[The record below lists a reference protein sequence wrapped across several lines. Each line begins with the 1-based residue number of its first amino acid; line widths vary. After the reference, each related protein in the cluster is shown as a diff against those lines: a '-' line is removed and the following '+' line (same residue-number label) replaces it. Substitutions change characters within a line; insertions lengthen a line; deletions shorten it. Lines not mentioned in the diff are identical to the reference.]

1 MIVTILVFLLILS
14 VLVLVHELG
23 HYLVAKKLGVKV
35 EEFGFGFPPRIWGK
49 QVGETMYSINL
60 LPIGG
65 FVKLYG
71 EDDAGGGKIS
81 TVTFSGNATSKEKQS
96 KQKDL
101 VYDDKRAFFARPVW
115 QRGAIVVAGVVMNF
129 LLAFV
134 ILTYLFAVQ
143 GVSTPGNDV
152 QIVAIAAHS
161 PASSVGLKS
170 GEIIKSVDGHPLTSP
185 EQLISYTH
193 SHLGKDVTLVVS
205 NPPKGPTKTIHI
217 TPRVHYP
224 AGEGA
229 MGVAISPIVQVKKYP
244 WYQAPFVGL
253 KESFSETWLILQ
265 GLWTTLT
272 TVAVERKVPQGLAGP
287 VGIAQLT
294 GQFIKIGPDAVLSL
308 VSLLSLNLAVL
319 NILPIPAL
327 DGGRFFFILFEAVTR
342 RKVNPKIEGY
352 AHAAGMVF
360 LLALIALI
368 TFHDLVR
375 LFTGQP
381 ILPK

>member
-1 MIVTILVFLLILS
+1 MLVTILVFILILS

-49 QVGETMYSINL
+49 KVGETLYSINL

-65 FVKLYG
+65 FVKLFG
-71 EDDAGGGKIS
+71 EDDAGGGKLGS
-81 TVTFSGNATSKEKQS
+81 VADEALSAKG
-96 KQKDL
+96 KDL
-101 VYDDKRAFFARPVW
+101 KRAFFARPVW
-115 QRGAIVVAGVVMNF
+115 QRASIVVAGVVMNF

-134 ILTYLFAVQ
+134 ILSYLFAVQ

-152 QIVAIAAHS
+152 QVVAIAPHS
-161 PASSVGLKS
+161 PAAQVLKT
-170 GEIIKSVDGHPLTSP
+170 GEIIKSVDGHNLTNP
-185 EQLISYTH
+185 TQLITYTKA
-193 SHLGKDVTLVVS
+193 HLGQELTLVVLDS
-205 NPPKGPTKTIHI
+205 GKAHTVKI

-224 AGEGA
+224 ADEGA
-229 MGVAISPIVQVKKYP
+229 MGVAISPTLHIKKYP
-244 WYQAPFVGL
+244 WYEAPWVGL
-253 KESFSETWLILQ
+253 KESFSETWMILQ
-265 GLWTTLT
+265 GLWMTLT
-272 TVAVERKVPQGLAGP
+272 TLAVQRQVPQGLAGP

-327 DGGRFFFILFEAVTR
+327 DGGRFFFILIEAVTR
-342 RKVNPKIEGY
+342 RKVNPKFEGY

-375 LFTGQP
+375 IFTGQP

>member
-1 MIVTILVFLLILS
+1 MVVTILVFLLILS
-14 VLVLVHELG
+14 VLVLVHEAG
-23 HYLVAKKLGVKV
+23 HYFVAKKLGVKV

-49 QVGETMYSINL
+49 KVGETIYSINL

-65 FVKLYG
+65 FVKLFG
-71 EDDAGGGKIS
+71 EDDAGGGKLGS
-81 TVTFSGNATSKEKQS
+81 VKDEALAAKG
-96 KQKDL
+96 KDL
-101 VYDDKRAFFARPVW
+101 KRAFFARPVW
-115 QRGAIVVAGVVMNF
+115 QRAAIVVAGVVMNF

-134 ILTYLFAVQ
+134 ILSYLFAVQ

-152 QIVAIAAHS
+152 QIIAIAPRS
-161 PASSVGLKS
+161 PAASAGLKT
-170 GEIIKSVDGHPLTSP
+170 GEVILSVDGHKLTTP
-185 EQLISYTH
+185 NQLISYTH
-193 SHLGKDVTLVVS
+193 AHLGKEVTLVVTTL
-205 NPPKGPTKTIHI
+205 PKGSPKTIHI

-224 AGEGA
+224 SDEGA

-265 GLWTTLT
+265 GLWTTLAT
-272 TVAVERKVPQGLAGP
+272 IAVQRQVPQGLAGP

-294 GQFIKIGPDAVLSL
+294 GQFIKIGPEAVLSL

-327 DGGRFFFILFEAVTR
+327 DGGRLFFILIEAVTR
-342 RKVNPKIEGY
+342 RKVNPQIEGY
-352 AHAAGMVF
+352 AHAAGMVL

-375 LFTGQP
+375 IFTGQP

>member
-1 MIVTILVFLLILS
+1 MFVTILVFLLILS

-49 QVGETMYSINL
+49 QVGETLYSINA

-65 FVKLYG
+65 FVKLFG
-71 EDDAGGGKIS
+71 EDDAGGGRLQ
-81 TVTFSGNATSKEKQS
+81 TSKSIK
-96 KQKDL
+96 KDTK
-101 VYDDKRAFFARPVW
+101 DINRAFFARPIW
-115 QRGAIVVAGVVMNF
+115 QRAAIVVAGVVMNF

-134 ILTYLFAVQ
+134 ILSYLFAVQ

-152 QIVAIAAHS
+152 QIVAIASHS
-161 PASSVGLKS
+161 PAAQIGLKT
-170 GEIIKSVDGHPLTSP
+170 GEIIKSVDEHPLSSP
-185 EQLISYTH
+185 DQLISYTH
-193 SHLGKDVTLVVS
+193 SHLGKDVVLLVADT
-205 NPPKGPTKTIHI
+205 PKGPTKTLHI
-217 TPRVHYP
+217 TPRLHYP

-229 MGVAISPIVQVKKYP
+229 MGIAISPVVHIQRYP

-265 GLWTTLT
+265 GLWMTVT
-272 TVAVERKVPQGLAGP
+272 TVAVQRQVPQGLAGP

-342 RKVNPKIEGY
+342 RKVDPKIEGY

-375 LFTGQP
+375 IFTGQP